1 MKKPF
6 EDEGEPRDF
15 MNIEIINTGTELM
28 LGRVLNT
35 HQQWLGAQLAD
46 LGCEI
51 TRQVAIADAGPC
63 IEQVVREAL
72 SRADLIIVTGGLGP
86 TADDLTRDL
95 IARLLGAPLH
105 EDPAIVRHLEQFF
118 AVRGRPMPASTRVQ
132 ALVPQGAMVLPNAH
146 GTAPGLAID
155 VAPNALRTDGQPSL
169 LILLPGPPRELRPM
183 FSRQVVPLLKERL
196 PRRETY
202 VCRVL
207 KAACLG
213 ESVIEEKIA
222 GPLRPLVTAGLD
234 LGYCAR
240 VGEVEVRLAARGSE
254 AERQVNAAET
264 IVRDLIGAALFGEG
278 TDTLEAAVVRRL
290 IQQHQTLATAESC
303 TGGLMA
309 HRLTNVPGASAVFRT
324 GLITYSNEAKQRL
337 LGVTSET
344 LAQQGAVSEAA
355 VREMAEGA
363 RLISGADYA
372 LAVTGIAGPTGGTPQ
387 KPVGTVYLGL
397 ASLSQ
402 TVVQHY
408 LNPIDRETFK
418 WLASQQA
425 LEMLRQALVPGH

>member
-1 MKKPF
+1 
-6 EDEGEPRDF
+6 

-46 LGCEI
+46 LGYET
-51 TRQVAIADAGPC
+51 TRQVAIADAGPL
-63 IEQVVREAL
+63 IQQAVREAL

-86 TADDLTRDL
+86 TSDDLTRDWV
-95 IARLLGAPLH
+95 AQLLGAPLR
-105 EDPAIVRHLEQFF
+105 EDATLVRSLEQFY
-118 AVRGRPMPASTRVQ
+118 ASRGRPLPASTRVQ
-132 ALVPQGAMVLPNAH
+132 ARVPQGALVLPNAH

-155 VAPNALRTDGQPSL
+155 VAPNSFRTGGQPSL

-183 FSRQVVPLLKERL
+183 FSQQVVPLLKERL
-196 PRRETY
+196 PRREAY
-202 VCRVL
+202 FCRVL
-207 KAACLG
+207 KVACLG
-213 ESVIEEKIA
+213 ESVIEEKIG
-222 GPLRPLVTAGLD
+222 GPLRPWVAAGLD

-240 VGEVEVRLAARGSE
+240 MGEVEVRLAARGSE
-254 AERQVNAAET
+254 AEPRVNAAET
-264 IVRDLIGAALFGEG
+264 IVRGLLGPAIFGAGA
-278 TDTLEAAVVRRL
+278 DTLEAVVVRRL

-303 TGGLMA
+303 TGGLIA
-309 HRLTNVPGASAVFRT
+309 HRLTNVPGASAVFRS
-324 GLITYSNEAKQRL
+324 GLVTYSNEAKQRL
-337 LGVTSET
+337 LGVKLET
-344 LAQQGAVSEAA
+344 LAQPGAVSEAT

-363 RLISGADYA
+363 RLTSGTDYA

-397 ASLSQ
+397 AGPSQ
-402 TVVQHY
+402 TVVQHH

-425 LEMLRQALVPGH
+425 LELLRQALGPAL